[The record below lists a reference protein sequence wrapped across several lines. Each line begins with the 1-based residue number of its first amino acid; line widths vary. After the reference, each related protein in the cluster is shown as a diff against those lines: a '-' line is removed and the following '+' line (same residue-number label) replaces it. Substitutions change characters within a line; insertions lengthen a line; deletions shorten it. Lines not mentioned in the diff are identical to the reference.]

1 MSHLSDQDRLLERQY
16 RTPVNLQARM
26 ELHRRFGTG
35 QGSWFRWL
43 LDRMEIPPRARILEL
58 GCGTG
63 TLWRENL
70 ERIAPDWEIELSDL
84 SEGMLAEARRN
95 LERAGH
101 RFRFRRIDAQD
112 IPFADVSLDV
122 VIANHMLYHVPD
134 RGKALAEIR
143 RVLRPGGRF
152 YAATNGRNHMR
163 ELRQLLARFVP
174 ERARDVGLMPGEL
187 FGLESG
193 REQVAAFFG
202 EVTVLRKPN
211 PLVVTEA
218 EPLVAYVLSLTAES
232 NRIGDRVEE
241 LTAWAQAELDAHGA
255 IRITTD
261 SGLIAARA

>member
-1 MSHLSDQDRLLERQY
+1 MSHLSDQGHLLERQY
-16 RTPVNLQARM
+16 RTSVNLQARM

-35 QGSWFRWL
+35 RGSWFRWL
-43 LDRMEIPPRARILEL
+43 LDQMEIPPRARILEL

-63 TLWRENL
+63 ALWRENL
-70 ERIAPDWEIELSDL
+70 DRIASDWEVTLSDL

-95 LERAGH
+95 LEGSGH
-101 RFRFRRIDAQD
+101 RFRFRRINAQD
-112 IPFADVSLDV
+112 IPVADAHFDV

-163 ELRQLLARFVP
+163 ELQDLLARFVP
-174 ERARDVGLMPGEL
+174 ERARDVGLLPGAI

-218 EPLVAYVLSLTAES
+218 EPLVAYVLSLPAES
-232 NRIGDRVEE
+232 NRVGDRVEE
-241 LTAWAQAELDAHGA
+241 LTAWVQGELDAHGA
-255 IRITTD
+255 IQITTD
-261 SGLIAARA
+261 TGLIAARS